1 MHKLAV
7 SALACLALPAMGEEA
22 IITGNVESKCQI
34 NTDINGVFGN
44 PTAGTLSTLP
54 ADGGV
59 MPIIRYDVALGEA
72 YTARVI
78 APNSFSTSPTLDDIV
93 TWTADVEVSEVS
105 DTAMS
110 DYETDKIQ
118 YEYTSEFDLHT
129 AGSTWFKVT
138 SKAEYGYGRSF
149 PGGQYRA
156 IVMAECIANSE
167 CFTKH

>member
-1 MHKLAV
+1 MYKLVV
-7 SALACLALPAMGEEA
+7 SALALLALPALGEEA

-34 NTDINGVFGN
+34 NTDVNGVFGN

-54 ADGGV
+54 TDGGV

-72 YTARVI
+72 YTARVT
-78 APNSFSTSPTLDDIV
+78 APNSFSTSPTLNDTV
-93 TWTADVEVSEVS
+93 VWTSDVEVSEVS

-118 YEYTSEFDLHT
+118 YEYTTEFDLHT

-138 SKAEYGYGRSF
+138 SKAEYGYGKSF

-156 IVMAECIANSE
+156 IVMAECIAN
-167 CFTKH
+167 